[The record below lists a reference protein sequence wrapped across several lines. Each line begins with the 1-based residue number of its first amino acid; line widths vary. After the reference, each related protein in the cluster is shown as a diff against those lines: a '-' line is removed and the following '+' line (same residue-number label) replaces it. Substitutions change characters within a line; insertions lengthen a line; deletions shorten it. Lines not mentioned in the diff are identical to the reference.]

1 MHAPVQTPPNPLGHS
16 DPASPPPPE
25 DGHESQ
31 AANPAAQA
39 FHDVPIFVAE
49 LKSYGRYLIGAK
61 IDRTKAGMR
70 QTAIYAVLGV
80 MGLLAA
86 AGMLFTGVFLIL
98 GGLALGLG
106 ELLGSRLWLG
116 ALIVG
121 IATLGII
128 GLGMWLAIQKIT
140 KAWRLKT
147 EQKYAGK
154 QIEQRGKF
162 GHDIHERAGRA

>member
-1 MHAPVQTPPNPLGHS
+1 MRAPVQTPRNPFGPS
-16 DPASPPPPE
+16 EAASPPEE

-31 AANPAAQA
+31 ATNPAAQA
-39 FHDVPIFVAE
+39 FHDVPIFLAE
-49 LKSYGRYLIGAK
+49 LRSYGRHLIGAR
-61 IDRTKAGMR
+61 IDRIKAGMR

-86 AGMLFTGVFLIL
+86 AGVLFAAAFLIL
-98 GGLALGLG
+98 GGLAVGLG

-121 IATLGII
+121 VATLGII
-128 GLGMWLAIQKIT
+128 GLGMWMVIRKAT

-154 QIEQRGKF
+154 RNEQRGKF
-162 GHDIHERAGRA
+162 GHDLHERAGHA